1 VHASISRVVSQPI
14 ATFAGMQTARPAIV
28 TLRMSRSLRDALHS
42 AAAAAGC
49 SLNGYALQILAAA
62 AGDPARFRSVAA
74 DAASEPRDLARDERG
89 FPLKPTSRGL
99 HIVARLAFFEA
110 MAAESDA
117 VTADR
122 LVQEHDRED
131 PSFFAE
137 WYRSREA

>member
-1 VHASISRVVSQPI
+1 
-14 ATFAGMQTARPAIV
+14 MQTRARPAIV
-28 TLRMSRSLRDALHS
+28 TLRMSRSLRDSLHS

-74 DAASEPRDLARDERG
+74 DATDERDLVRDERG
-89 FPLKPTSRGL
+89 FPLQLQARGL
-99 HIVARLAFFEA
+99 HIVARSAFFEA
-110 MAAESDA
+110 MAAESGA

-122 LVQEHDRED
+122 LVRQHELED
-131 PSFFAE
+131 PAFFVE

>member
-1 VHASISRVVSQPI
+1 
-14 ATFAGMQTARPAIV
+14 MQTRPRPAIV
-28 TLRMSRSLRDALHS
+28 TLRMSRSLRDSLHS

-74 DAASEPRDLARDERG
+74 DATDEPRDLVRDERG
-89 FPLKPTSRGL
+89 FPLQLAARGR
-99 HIVARLAFFEA
+99 HIVARSAFFEA

-122 LVQEHDRED
+122 FVREYELED
-131 PSFFAE
+131 PSFFVE

>member
-1 VHASISRVVSQPI
+1 
-14 ATFAGMQTARPAIV
+14 MQTQPRPAIV

-62 AGDPARFRSVAA
+62 AGDAARFRSAAA
-74 DAASEPRDLARDERG
+74 DATDQPRDLVRDERG
-89 FPLKPTSRGL
+89 FPLQVAARGL

-110 MAAESDA
+110 MAAEFDA

-122 LVQEHDRED
+122 LAREHDLHD
-131 PSFFAE
+131 PAFFVG

>member
-1 VHASISRVVSQPI
+1 
-14 ATFAGMQTARPAIV
+14 
-28 TLRMSRSLRDALHS
+28 MSRSLRDALHS

-74 DAASEPRDLARDERG
+74 DTADEPRDRLRDLRRDERG
-89 FPLKPTSRGL
+89 FPLQSQARGQHL
-99 HIVARLAFFEA
+99 VARSAFFEA
-110 MAAESDA
+110 MAADTDA

-122 LVQEHDRED
+122 LVREHELED
-131 PSFFAE
+131 PAFFVE

>member
-1 VHASISRVVSQPI
+1 METR
-14 ATFAGMQTARPAIV
+14 ARPAIV
-28 TLRMSRSLRDALHS
+28 TLRMSRSLRDSLHS

-62 AGDPARFRSVAA
+62 AGDAARFRIVAV
-74 DAASEPRDLARDERG
+74 DATDEPRDLARDERG
-89 FPLKPTSRGL
+89 FPLQLKARSL
-99 HIVARLAFFEA
+99 HIVARSAFFEA

-122 LVQEHDRED
+122 FVREHDHED
-131 PSFFAE
+131 PAFFVE

>member
-1 VHASISRVVSQPI
+1 
-14 ATFAGMQTARPAIV
+14 MQTGPRPAIV

-62 AGDPARFRSVAA
+62 AGDPARFRSTAA
-74 DAASEPRDLARDERG
+74 DATDQPRDLARDERG
-89 FPLKPTSRGL
+89 FPLQLEARGR
-99 HIVARLAFFEA
+99 HIVARSAFFEA

-122 LVQEHDRED
+122 FVREHDGED
-131 PSFFAE
+131 PAFFVE